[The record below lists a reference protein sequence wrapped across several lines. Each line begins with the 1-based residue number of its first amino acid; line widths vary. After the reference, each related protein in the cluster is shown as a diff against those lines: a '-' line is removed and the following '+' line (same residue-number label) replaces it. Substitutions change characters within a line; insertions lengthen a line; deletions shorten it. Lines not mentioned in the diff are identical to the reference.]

1 MTREQLLAAEIY
13 GYSFANY
20 DDHLGIGNI
29 RYEKLMPEAAK
40 TLERAAKEGWP
51 TSKIAEVLRVD
62 IDEAQELSA
71 AFDRARQIVDAEN
84 PAEMFRNAVRFSIQ
98 DAVREGLHDAESI
111 EALVTQICY
120 RAADLAYVLHTRGET
135 EGETKGG
142 ERNRCSHLLFA
153 DLRVVRFFGAGPD
166 VVFLTGKSS

>member
-1 MTREQLLAAEIY
+1 MLLWKKK
-13 GYSFANY
+13 GFNQFA
-20 DDHLGIGNI
+20 LA
-29 RYEKLMPEAAK
+29 EAAK

-166 VVFLTGKSS
+166 FVFLTGKSS